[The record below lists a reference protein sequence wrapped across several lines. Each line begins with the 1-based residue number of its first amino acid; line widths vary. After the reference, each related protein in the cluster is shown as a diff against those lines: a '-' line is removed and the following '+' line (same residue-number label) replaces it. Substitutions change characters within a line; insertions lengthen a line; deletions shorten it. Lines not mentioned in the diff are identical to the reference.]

1 VWGAGRGRG
10 RAATGTAAAIGLAWA
25 LAGAAGC
32 DESCCTVDHQ
42 PIPLSRAAA
51 GELLVNFAGPQG
63 PTPGLVDTGSPVTVW
78 SASEELGPARVVER
92 DLTLLGRPT
101 ALSASPVRARF
112 HRVLTIEAPVGAV
125 GTDSEP
131 LAPLAV
137 LGSDVLTRYSVEF
150 AFALPQVTFWR
161 RQAASD
167 GFLTSVG
174 YAVLQLPRRGGGEL
188 LAVDPKDSLGRR
200 EPHQFGP
207 SRLLLRT
214 CAAPAAFDRAQPLP
228 TRCCAGEER
237 RLNTGTDL
245 ALLLATG
252 VGPVV
257 LGRNAW
263 ERVRAQLPAGTEP
276 ALRAGSLHVPYA
288 ARPVTAM
295 FTQLPRMVLVDAEAD
310 AANDPGPC
318 GELARA
324 RRLELVAVSQSA
336 NAQRAA
342 CALRCDRDPTD
353 LGRAQNTAAYLELTG
368 ALEVAVVEDTVPFL
382 QAIRLEVRPRGP
394 EVDGLI
400 GAAAL
405 APTRLELDYQAP
417 ETRAIFSCDP
427 LATAAA
433 QAGTM
438 QAGTTSACRAVGRC
452 PRLPGSGQ
460 RRTCFGLPAHGLPEI
475 CEDADACEQ

>member
-1 VWGAGRGRG
+1 
-10 RAATGTAAAIGLAWA
+10 
-25 LAGAAGC
+25 
-32 DESCCTVDHQ
+32 
-42 PIPLSRAAA
+42 
-51 GELLVNFAGPQG
+51 
-63 PTPGLVDTGSPVTVW
+63 
-78 SASEELGPARVVER
+78 
-92 DLTLLGRPT
+92 
-101 ALSASPVRARF
+101 
-112 HRVLTIEAPVGAV
+112 
-125 GTDSEP
+125 
-131 LAPLAV
+131 
-137 LGSDVLTRYSVEF
+137 
-150 AFALPQVTFWR
+150 
-161 RQAASD
+161 
-167 GFLTSVG
+167 
-174 YAVLQLPRRGGGEL
+174 
-188 LAVDPKDSLGRR
+188 
-200 EPHQFGP
+200 
-207 SRLLLRT
+207 
-214 CAAPAAFDRAQPLP
+214 
-228 TRCCAGEER
+228 
-237 RLNTGTDL
+237 
-245 ALLLATG
+245 
-252 VGPVV
+252 
-257 LGRNAW
+257 
-263 ERVRAQLPAGTEP
+263 
-276 ALRAGSLHVPYA
+276 VP
-288 ARPVTAM
+288 AM

-310 AANDPGPC
+310 PANDPGPC

-438 QAGTTSACRAVGRC
+438 SACRAVGRC